1 MSKLEIT
8 KDSMRTLYESDTR
21 PWVVAYS
28 GGKDSTA
35 VLQLVY
41 ELLLEEQAL
50 GKSGKPVFVVSSD
63 TGVEAPNVAQYVSS
77 TLGLIGLNATE
88 QKLDLT
94 VNLVMPEADEEFWS
108 KLIGLGYPP
117 PTRWFRWCT
126 TNMKIKPSRRA
137 IDDITRKYGS
147 VILLLGTRSDESAS
161 RSNAIASRETNQLGL
176 NRHHEIPDALVA
188 TPIVD
193 WTTDEVWD
201 YLYSYPPPWGG
212 SHDFMLS
219 LYRKANGGECPVV
232 LDLNTP
238 SCGGSRFGCWTCTV
252 VKEDKSMQGFI
263 QSGDE
268 NLQPLADFRDW
279 LKVIREDPSRRN
291 PLRRDGKSAGPGPFN
306 AQTRIETLDHLLALE
321 AKVGF
326 RLISDSSLT
335 FIQKTWDK
343 EFDYSGM
350 ARQIAERFG
359 REIAMTEPTRSTN
372 AEDPLLESCA
382 VDADFPVELAQRLL
396 ETVKEKYAHLEGWG
410 AKAGLEK
417 DLRELIEK
425 DINQALS
432 ADPAHDL

>member
-1 MSKLEIT
+1 MRKLEVT

-201 YLYSYPPPWGG
+201 YLYSYPPP
-212 SHDFMLS
+212 
-219 LYRKANGGECPVV
+219 
-232 LDLNTP
+232 
-238 SCGGSRFGCWTCTV
+238 
-252 VKEDKSMQGFI
+252 
-263 QSGDE
+263 
-268 NLQPLADFRDW
+268 
-279 LKVIREDPSRRN
+279 
-291 PLRRDGKSAGPGPFN
+291 
-306 AQTRIETLDHLLALE
+306 
-321 AKVGF
+321 
-326 RLISDSSLT
+326 
-335 FIQKTWDK
+335 
-343 EFDYSGM
+343 
-350 ARQIAERFG
+350 
-359 REIAMTEPTRSTN
+359 
-372 AEDPLLESCA
+372 
-382 VDADFPVELAQRLL
+382 
-396 ETVKEKYAHLEGWG
+396 
-410 AKAGLEK
+410 
-417 DLRELIEK
+417 
-425 DINQALS
+425 
-432 ADPAHDL
+432 